1 MEKTI
6 DIEVCVS
13 QTLSKSYTIETS
25 EFTTEENGNE
35 SWHSVGKTDF
45 IDDFKD
51 SGHYTPEELLFI
63 LENLCGR
70 LIKGEKIQEKENL
83 EKIMEEC
90 RFWTVD
96 ETIVVKD

>member
-25 EFTTEENGNE
+25 EFTTEECGKDT
-35 SWHSVGKTDF
+35 WHFITKSDF
-45 IDDFKD
+45 TDDFKD

-70 LIKGEKIQEKENL
+70 LIKGEKIQEKEEL
-83 EKIMEEC
+83 EKVMKEC
-90 RFWTVD
+90 RFWIVD
-96 ETIVVKD
+96 ETIVVKE